1 MMTDDHINN
10 VIQTA
15 MKFDDWRDDF
25 IVEVDKRITSVT
37 ALDGWKDQFMKE
49 VSQKILSIAEELIN
63 MKTAYQKISSID
75 GTNQQQIVSLRE
87 ELINMKTASCKYSK
101 IFFTFDG
108 QGW

>member
-37 ALDGWKDQFMKE
+37 ALDDWKDQFMKE
-49 VSQKILSIAEELIN
+49 IS
-63 MKTAYQKISSID
+63 QKISSID
-75 GTNQQQIVSLRE
+75 VSFRE
-87 ELINMKTASCKYSK
+87 ELSNMKTTNQKNLYHSIELSLLY
-101 IFFTFDG
+101 T
-108 QGW
+108 